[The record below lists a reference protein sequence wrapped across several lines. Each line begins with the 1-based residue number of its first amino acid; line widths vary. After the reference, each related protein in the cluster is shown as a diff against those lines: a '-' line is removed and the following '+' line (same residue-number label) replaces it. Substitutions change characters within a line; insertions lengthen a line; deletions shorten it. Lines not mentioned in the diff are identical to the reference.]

1 MMGDHEHS
9 AVEADG
15 ESTRPARTWQPDP
28 ASRDRVPT
36 CDDGRS
42 GHSSAAVFDKAAAL
56 DRIDGDEDFLREIVG
71 LFLAECPRLV
81 EEIGDSIHRGDATG
95 LKCSAHA
102 MKGSLG
108 NFGAETAYEAAL
120 RLEVIGRQ
128 GDLRGAEA
136 AFASL
141 VEILG
146 RLEAA
151 LLETA

>member
-1 MMGDHEHS
+1 
-9 AVEADG
+9 
-15 ESTRPARTWQPDP
+15 
-28 ASRDRVPT
+28 
-36 CDDGRS
+36 
-42 GHSSAAVFDKAAAL
+42 
-56 DRIDGDEDFLREIVG
+56 
-71 LFLAECPRLV
+71 
-81 EEIGDSIHRGDATG
+81 
-95 LKCSAHA
+95 

-128 GDLRGAEA
+128 GDMRGAEA